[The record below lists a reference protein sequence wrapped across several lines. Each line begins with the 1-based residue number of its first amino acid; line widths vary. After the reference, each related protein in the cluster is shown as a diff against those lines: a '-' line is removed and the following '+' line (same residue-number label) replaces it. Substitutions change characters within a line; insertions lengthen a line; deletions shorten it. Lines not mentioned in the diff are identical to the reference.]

1 MAIPAAASPAVD
13 ARSLEDALY
22 RKVNW
27 RIVPLF
33 ILCFLFAYLDRVNIS
48 FAKLEMQSD
57 LGFSDTVYGL
67 GASLFFVGYFLFE
80 VPSNVLLHKIGA
92 RVWIARI
99 MVTWGITSAC
109 MMFVQSEFWF
119 YTLRFLIGVM
129 EAGFVP
135 GVLYYF
141 TQWYPSSRRGRVN
154 GYFKSSICLCG
165 IVGGPLAGLI
175 LGHMDGAMGMAGW
188 KWLFLLEGVPSILLG
203 GVVFWLLSDRIEDAP
218 WLTALEKRLLAQR
231 MAEDVKPAGKPSM
244 ASLLRLPTTYVM
256 SAIYLCLVMALTG
269 LLFWMPQLIRSA
281 GVTDTLH
288 IGWLTMVP
296 YLVAVVVNLLMGYSS
311 DRSGERRWHMASCA
325 LLCAG
330 GYLLCAVTA
339 GQLLPLMV
347 GLSLIMAGIIAWMP
361 IFWTIPPRFLSGVAA
376 AAGIALINSLGQL
389 GGIIAPF
396 MIGRVRDLT
405 GAATPALYLLS
416 VISLVAVALILWG
429 VPKVYYSAE
438 PQPEAEP
445 DTAASLPQGVVS
457 ISRR

>member
-27 RIVPLF
+27 RIIPLF

-175 LGHMDGAMGMAGW
+175 LGQMDGAMGMAGW

-218 WLTALEKRLLAQR
+218 WLTAEEKRLLAQR

-339 GQLLPLMV
+339 GQLLPLMM

-445 DTAASLPQGVVS
+445 DAATALRQGVVS

>member
-1 MAIPAAASPAVD
+1 MAIPAAALTAAD
-13 ARSLEDALY
+13 AQLLEDKLY

-33 ILCFLFAYLDRVNIS
+33 VLCFLFAYLDRVNIS

-80 VPSNVLLHKIGA
+80 VPSNVLLHKLGA

-135 GVLYYF
+135 GVLYFF
-141 TQWYPSSRRGRVN
+141 TQWYPSSRRARVN
-154 GYFKSSICLCG
+154 SYFKSSICLCG

-175 LGHMDGAMGMAGW
+175 LGQLDGAMGMAGW
-188 KWLFLLEGVPSILLG
+188 KWLFLLEGIPSVVLG
-203 GVVFWLLSDRIEDAP
+203 GVVYWLVADRIEQAP
-218 WLTALEKRLLAQR
+218 WLNAQEKRLMAAR
-231 MAEDVKPAGKPSM
+231 MAQEVIPAGK
-244 ASLLRLPTTYVM
+244 ASLGGVMRQPATYVM

-269 LLFWMPQLIRSA
+269 LLFWMPQLIHSA

-296 YLVAVVVNLLMGYSS
+296 YLVAVVFNLLVGRSS
-311 DRSGERRWHMASCA
+311 DRHGERRWHMAGCA
-325 LLCAG
+325 MLTAG
-330 GYLLCAVTA
+330 GYLMCAMTA

-347 GLSLIMAGIIAWMP
+347 GMSLIMAGIIAWMP
-361 IFWTIPPRFLSGVAA
+361 IFWTIPPRFLSGLAA

-396 MIGRVRDLT
+396 MVGRVRDLT
-405 GAATPALYLLS
+405 GSATPALYLLS
-416 VISLVAVALILWG
+416 AISLLAVGLILWA
-429 VPKVYYSAE
+429 VPRAFYQAGTE
-438 PQPEAEP
+438 PEAP
-445 DTAASLPQGVVS
+445 TAPFPEGVAAA
-457 ISRR
+457 RR

>member
-218 WLTALEKRLLAQR
+218 WLTAQEKRLLAQR

-311 DRSGERRWHMASCA
+311 DRSGERRWHMATCA

-445 DTAASLPQGVVS
+445 DTAAPLPQSVVS

>member
-27 RIVPLF
+27 RIIPLF

-175 LGHMDGAMGMAGW
+175 LGQMDGALGMAGW
-188 KWLFLLEGVPSILLG
+188 KWLFLLEGVPSVLLG

-218 WLTALEKRLLAQR
+218 WLTAEEKRLLAQR

-330 GYLLCAVTA
+330 GYLLCAMTA
-339 GQLLPLMV
+339 GQLLPLMA

-416 VISLVAVALILWG
+416 AISLVAVALILWG

-438 PQPEAEP
+438 PLPEAEP
-445 DTAASLPQGVVS
+445 DAPAALPQGVVS

>member
-1 MAIPAAASPAVD
+1 MPTQTATLGTAD
-13 ARSLEDALY
+13 ALSLEDKLY

-48 FAKLEMQSD
+48 FAKLQMQAD
-57 LGFSDTVYGL
+57 LGFSDTIYGL

-80 VPSNVLLHKIGA
+80 VPSNMLLHRIGA

-135 GVLYYF
+135 GVLYFF
-141 TQWYPSSRRGRVN
+141 TQWYPSNRRGRVN
-154 GYFKSSICLCG
+154 AYFKSSICLCG

-175 LGHMDGAMGMAGW
+175 LGHFDGVMGMAGW
-188 KWLFLLEGVPSILLG
+188 KWLFLLEGLPSVLLG
-203 GVVFWLLSDRIEDAP
+203 FVVFWLVSDRIEDAP
-218 WLTALEKRLLAQR
+218 WLSTEEKQLMAQR
-231 MAEDVKPAGKPSM
+231 MAEEPKSEASQSFAG
-244 ASLLRLPTTYVM
+244 LWRQPTTYVM

-269 LLFWMPQLIRSA
+269 LLFWMPQLIKSA
-281 GVTDTLH
+281 GVDDTLH
-288 IGWLTMVP
+288 IGLLTMVP
-296 YLVAVVVNLLMGYSS
+296 YIGAMLFNLLVGYSS
-311 DRSGERRWHMASCA
+311 DKRGERRWHMAGCA
-325 LLCAG
+325 SLTAI
-330 GYLLCAVTA
+330 GYLVCAMTA
-339 GQLLPLMV
+339 GQLLSLML
-347 GLSLIMAGIIAWMP
+347 GMSLIMAGIIAWMP
-361 IFWTIPPRFLSGVAA
+361 IFWTIPPRFLSGLAA

-416 VISLVAVALILWG
+416 AVSVLAVVLIVWG
-429 VPKVYYSAE
+429 VPKRYYVK
-438 PQPEAEP
+438 
-445 DTAASLPQGVVS
+445 G
-457 ISRR
+457 

>member
-27 RIVPLF
+27 RIIPLF

-175 LGHMDGAMGMAGW
+175 LGQMDGAMGMAGW

-218 WLTALEKRLLAQR
+218 WLTAEEKRLLAQR

-438 PQPEAEP
+438 PQPEPEP
-445 DTAASLPQGVVS
+445 DAATALPQGVVS

>member
-218 WLTALEKRLLAQR
+218 WLTAQEKRLLAQR

>member
-188 KWLFLLEGVPSILLG
+188 KWLFLLEGVPSMLLG

-218 WLTALEKRLLAQR
+218 WLTAQEKRLLAQR

-311 DRSGERRWHMASCA
+311 DRSGERRWHMATCA

-330 GYLLCAVTA
+330 GYLLCAITA

>member
-27 RIVPLF
+27 RIIPLF

-175 LGHMDGAMGMAGW
+175 LGQMDGALGMAGW
-188 KWLFLLEGVPSILLG
+188 KWLFLLEGVPSVLLG

-218 WLTALEKRLLAQR
+218 WLTAEEKRLLAQR

-330 GYLLCAVTA
+330 GYLLCAMTA
-339 GQLLPLMV
+339 GQLLPLMA

-416 VISLVAVALILWG
+416 AISLVAVALILWG
-429 VPKVYYSAE
+429 VPKVYYSAD
-438 PQPEAEP
+438 PLPEAEP
-445 DTAASLPQGVVS
+445 DAPAALPQGVVS